1 MFPLNLFQRLIAL
14 YVRIDVTIYLMAP
27 RIWYFLH
34 QLRETST
41 ERLSSAQRVTSAPLT
56 DQLARIHEASVLII
70 GASTTA
76 QMTALLVVVI
86 IIQAACV
93 SLTMYASRQHAATR
107 RQRH

>member
-27 RIWYFLH
+27 RIWYFPH

-56 DQLARIHEASVLII
+56 DQLARIHEASALII
-70 GASTTA
+70 GAPTTA

-86 IIQAACV
+86 IQAACV
-93 SLTMYASRQHAATR
+93 SLTMHASRQHAATR